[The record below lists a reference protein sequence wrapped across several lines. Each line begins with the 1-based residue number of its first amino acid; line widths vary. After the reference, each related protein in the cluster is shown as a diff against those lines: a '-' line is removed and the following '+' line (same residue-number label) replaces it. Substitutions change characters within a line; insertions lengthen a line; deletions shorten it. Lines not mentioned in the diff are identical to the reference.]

1 MTPNAVMDTHAAVW
15 YLNADPRLSDGA
27 RHFIAASARD
37 SLRILVS
44 SISFVEIIYLY
55 EKGRLSR
62 DALDRLETALRS
74 SNTVLQVV
82 DLTIAIVRFLS
93 RVPRDEVPDM
103 PDRIIVA
110 TALYFG
116 VPVISRDSQI
126 RNSAV
131 PTIW

>member
-15 YLNADPRLSDGA
+15 YLNADPRLSDRA

-37 SLRILVS
+37 GLRILVS

-62 DALDRLETALRS
+62 DALDRLEAALRS
-74 SNTVLQVV
+74 GNTVLQVV
-82 DLTIAIVRFLS
+82 DLTMDIVRFLS
-93 RVPRDEVPDM
+93 RVPREEVPDM
-103 PDRIIVA
+103 PDRIIAA
-110 TALYFG
+110 TALYFE
-116 VPVISRDSQI
+116 VPVISRDNQI
-126 RNSAV
+126 QSSAV